1 MQYKFIDAPQRNAK
15 DLSNIGR
22 KIRNKYSLKPKDYS
36 ILNLKQLTKKA
47 INLYASLSS

>member
-15 DLSNIGR
+15 DLSNIGK
-22 KIRNKYSLKPKDYS
+22 KIRNNIPQSQKITR
-36 ILNLKQLTKKA
+36 ILNLKQLTKKV